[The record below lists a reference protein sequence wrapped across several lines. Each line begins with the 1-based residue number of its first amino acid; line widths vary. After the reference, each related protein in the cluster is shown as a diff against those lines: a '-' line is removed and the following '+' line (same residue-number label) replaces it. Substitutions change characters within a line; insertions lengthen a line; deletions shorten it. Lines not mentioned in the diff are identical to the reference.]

1 MLAGDI
7 IKNLASGDDQAIEK
21 AKVKADKYIQK
32 LGGTGGDL
40 VTVNQNKNVV
50 NTRPAGI
57 SFWLT
62 SRAMFS
68 KIQYSFANRFLML
81 LVDGMPGNG
90 QQTPTDRG
98 MQHFKT

>member
-1 MLAGDI
+1 MGFTCQNGCIICDAVLVHTCQCMLAGDI

-57 SFWLT
+57 SF
-62 SRAMFS
+62 
-68 KIQYSFANRFLML
+68 
-81 LVDGMPGNG
+81 
-90 QQTPTDRG
+90 
-98 MQHFKT
+98 